1 MGDVQLAN
9 TYSPEVHEMHKFKEM
24 HEVNLSMED

>member
-9 TYSPEVHEMHKFKEM
+9 TQEVHEMHKFKGM
-24 HEVNLSMED
+24 REVNLSMED